1 MKLEM
6 QKSEPPEISSKN
18 QELRKKGNSPI
29 CDLAHLS
36 VSPAS
41 PQVSAFKFQA
51 SSSSSPLL
59 PILLKEIDEA
69 GGAIPFRRFM
79 ELALYH
85 PELGYYASGRAR
97 IGKEGDFFTSVSVGR
112 IYGRLL
118 ASICREA
125 WELLGAP
132 SEFTII
138 EQGAN
143 DGTMASDILETL
155 TESNDACAAALRYLI
170 VEPFSLNRER
180 QQQKLAAFP
189 QVSWIGSLEE
199 LSCFSGIHLS
209 NELLDAFPVD
219 SLRWNGDS
227 WEEEVVVAPDD
238 QLCWKTR
245 SVSDPDLAMAAALLP
260 TNLATG
266 FRVEVNPGMRPWLHS
281 LHRKMDRGLILTVDY
296 GQSGED
302 RYAPHRADGT
312 LLAYQAHQR
321 FDDPLPEPGLRDIT
335 AQIDFTTLARQAR
348 EEGFEILGYS
358 DQHHFL
364 VGAAEPWL
372 RSLGD
377 LLGGSS
383 PQMQKDLRALQTLLH
398 PSTMGRQFKAIAFG
412 KNFPVSP
419 QLSCFKFQRPGV
431 EGV

>member
-1 MKLEM
+1 MSNPNLA
-6 QKSEPPEISSKN
+6 SS
-18 QELRKKGNSPI
+18 ST
-29 CDLAHLS
+29 
-36 VSPAS
+36 
-41 PQVSAFKFQA
+41 QVSAFKFQV

-59 PILLKEIDEA
+59 PLLLKEIDAA
-69 GGAIPFRRFM
+69 GEAIPFRRFM

-125 WELLGAP
+125 WELLGTP
-132 SEFTII
+132 SAFTII

-143 DGTMASDILETL
+143 DGTMASDILEAL
-155 TESNDACAAALRYLI
+155 TESNDSFTAALRYLI
-170 VEPFSLNRER
+170 VEPFSVNRER
-180 QQQKLAAFP
+180 QQQKLNAFP

-199 LSCFSGIHLS
+199 LPCFSGIHLS

-219 SLRWNGDS
+219 SLRWNGAS
-227 WEEEVVVAPDD
+227 WEEEVVVAHND
-238 QLCWKTR
+238 QLSWKTR
-245 SVSDPDLAMAAALLP
+245 SVSDPDLAVAATLLP

-266 FRVEVNPGMRPWLHS
+266 FRIEVNPRMRPWLHS
-281 LHRKMDRGLILTVDY
+281 LYEKMERGLILTIDY

-335 AQIDFTTLARQAR
+335 AQVDFTALAQQAR
-348 EEGFEILGYS
+348 EEGYEILGYS

-377 LLGGSS
+377 LLGGAS
-383 PQMQKDLRALQTLLH
+383 PQMQKDLRSLQTLLH

-412 KNFPVSP
+412 KNFPSSP
-419 QLSCFKFQRPGV
+419 RLSCFKFQRPGV
-431 EGV
+431 EVL

>member
-1 MKLEM
+1 MSNPNL
-6 QKSEPPEISSKN
+6 SASST
-18 QELRKKGNSPI
+18 
-29 CDLAHLS
+29 
-36 VSPAS
+36 
-41 PQVSAFKFQA
+41 QVSAFKFQV

-59 PILLKEIDEA
+59 PVLLKEIDEA
-69 GGAIPFRRFM
+69 GGAISFRRFM

-85 PELGYYASGRAR
+85 PDLGYYASGRAR
-97 IGKEGDFFTSVSVGR
+97 IGKEGDFFTGVSVGR

-125 WELLGAP
+125 WERLGAP
-132 SEFTII
+132 SEFTLI

-155 TESNDACAAALRYLI
+155 TESNDSFTAALRYLI
-170 VEPFSLNRER
+170 VEPFFVNRER

-199 LSCFSGIHLS
+199 LPLFSGIHLS

-219 SLRWNGDS
+219 SLRWNGEF
-227 WEEEVVVAPDD
+227 WEEEIVVAHND
-238 QLCWKTR
+238 QLSWKTR
-245 SVSDPDLAMAAALLP
+245 SVSDPDLAVAAGVLP
-260 TNLATG
+260 TNLDVG

-281 LHRKMDRGLILTVDY
+281 LYEKMERGVILTIDY

-302 RYAPHRADGT
+302 RFAPHRADGT

-335 AQIDFTTLARQAR
+335 AQVDFTALARQAR
-348 EEGFEILGYS
+348 EVGFEILGYS

-383 PQMQKDLRALQTLLH
+383 TKTQKDLRSLQTLLH
-398 PSTMGRQFKAIAFG
+398 PSTMGRQFKAIALG
-412 KNFPVSP
+412 KNFPASP

-431 EGV
+431 ELL